1 MHASSEKGF
10 TFIEVM
16 IAMGILTVGVLGVAA
31 VLAAGVQNLSS
42 SPGDVVVTQ
51 KAAQAIEAVFAARD
65 SHKLTWAQIRNV
77 DGEDGDDGIF
87 LDDAVKLYLAGPD
100 GLVNTL
106 DDSDEVETV
115 TLPGKDGTLETEDDL
130 TIPLSQ
136 YTRQITIRDVPGTS
150 GQLRSILVT
159 MTYPERPDPADV
171 HALDVYFSLFIR
183 SMMSKQ
189 SKTSKSKFSAARG
202 FTLTELLM
210 SMTITHDHHRQRLAR
225 RSGTR
230 WW

>member
-1 MHASSEKGF
+1 MQASSEKGF

-16 IAMGILTVGVLGVAA
+16 FAMGILTVGVLGVAA

-77 DGEDGDDGIF
+77 NGVDSDDGVF
-87 LDDAVKLYLAGPD
+87 LDEPQKLFLAGPD

-106 DDSDEVETV
+106 DDLEDVETV
-115 TLPGKDGTLETEDDL
+115 ELPGKDGTLDTEDDL
-130 TIPLSQ
+130 IVALTQ
-136 YTRQITIRDVPGTS
+136 YTRQITIRDVAGTN

-159 MTYPERPDPADV
+159 MTFQNGPTLRTYT
-171 HALDVYFSLFIR
+171 LSTFI
-183 SMMSKQ
+183 
-189 SKTSKSKFSAARG
+189 SAYA
-202 FTLTELLM
+202 
-210 SMTITHDHHRQRLAR
+210 
-225 RSGTR
+225 
-230 WW
+230 